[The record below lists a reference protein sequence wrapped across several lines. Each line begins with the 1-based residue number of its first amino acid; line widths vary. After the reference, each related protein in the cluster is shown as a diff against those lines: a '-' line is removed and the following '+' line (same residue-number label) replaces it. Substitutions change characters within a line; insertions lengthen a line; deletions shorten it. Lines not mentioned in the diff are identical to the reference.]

1 METVACELPGGYVDD
16 DGGIHREVV
25 LGPLTGA
32 QEKAMAQQGN
42 ASPAA
47 RVTWILASCIR
58 RIGTLDEIT
67 EAHARHLLVGDRQF
81 LLLKLREITFGHEMS
96 AVTRC
101 SRPDCGERLDIEF
114 TTDTVPVVRAP
125 QECRFMTLEFPLKP
139 HKAEPVTF
147 RLPNGE
153 DQEHLAHLATEN
165 EALAATLLLARCVR
179 SMGPQGDAPQSRE
192 KIKNLSEQARA
203 QIEEAMERLAPKVVT
218 TMEAFCPECK
228 RHFSVAFDLQ
238 SFVLKELGT
247 RLDLLFQEV
256 HYLAFHYHWS
266 EKEILGMTRADRRRY
281 IGILSDAVEQNHHA
295 G

>member
-32 QEKAMAQQGN
+32 QEKAIAQRGN

-47 RVTWILASCIR
+47 RATCVLASCIR
-58 RIGTLDEIT
+58 RIGTVDEIT
-67 EAHARHLLVGDRQF
+67 EDHARRLLVGDRQF
-81 LLLKLREITFGHEMS
+81 LLLKLREITFGREMR

-114 TTDTVPVVRAP
+114 TTDSVPVVRAP
-125 QECRFMTLEFPLKP
+125 QERRFMTLELPLK
-139 HKAEPVTF
+139 AQGTERVTF

-153 DQEHLAHLATEN
+153 DQEHLALLATEN
-165 EALAATLLLARCVR
+165 EALAATLLLARCIR
-179 SMGPQGDAPQSRE
+179 SIGPQTNRE
-192 KIKNLSEQARA
+192 ETKNLPEQAKA
-203 QIEEAMERLAPKVVT
+203 QIEEAMERLAPKVIT

-228 RHFSVAFDLQ
+228 RNFSVAFDLQ
-238 SFVLKELGT
+238 AFVLKELGT

-266 EKEILGMTRADRRRY
+266 EKEILGMTRTDRRRY
-281 IGILSDAVEQNHHA
+281 IDILSDAVERSHHA
-295 G
+295 V